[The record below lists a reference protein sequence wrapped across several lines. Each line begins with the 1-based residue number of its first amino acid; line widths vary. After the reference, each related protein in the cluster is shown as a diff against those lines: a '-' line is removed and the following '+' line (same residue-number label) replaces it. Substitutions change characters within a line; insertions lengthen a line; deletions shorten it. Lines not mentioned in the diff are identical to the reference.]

1 MDQIKIGKFI
11 AECRKKVKLTQMQL
25 AERLGIT
32 DRAVSKWERGLS
44 LPDASIMLELCD
56 ILEISVND
64 LLCGEKISMDNYNKE
79 LEKNLLEMT
88 KAKEAADK
96 RLLNIEI
103 VAGVLSVGVM
113 LASCIIASYVLM
125 ADWLRIV
132 LILIGFVPLAIAVP
146 FLLKIEQVAGYYECK
161 CCGHRYVPTLKA
173 INMAPHMGRTR
184 KMRCPECGKKSWQ
197 KKVLTLEK
205 EEK

>member
-1 MDQIKIGKFI
+1 MDQIKIGRFI
-11 AECRKKVKLTQMQL
+11 AQRRKAAGLTQAAL

-32 DRAVSKWERGLS
+32 DRAVSKWETGRA
-44 LPDASIMLELCD
+44 LPDSSIMLELCD
-56 ILEISVND
+56 ALSISVTD
-64 LLCGEKISMDNYNKE
+64 LLCGEVITMENYNKE

-103 VAGVLSVGVM
+103 VTGVLSVGAM
-113 LASCIIASYVLM
+113 LASCIIASYVPM
-125 ADWLRIV
+125 EDWLRIV
-132 LILIGFVPLAIAVP
+132 LIVIGFVPLAIAVP
-146 FLLKIEQVAGYYECK
+146 FMLKIEQVAGYYECK
-161 CCGHRYVPTLKA
+161 CCGHRYVPTFKA

-197 KKVLTLEK
+197 KKVLSLEK
-205 EEK
+205 DEK

>member
-1 MDQIKIGKFI
+1 MDQIKIGRFI
-11 AECRKKVKLTQMQL
+11 AERRKAAGLTQAAL

-32 DRAVSKWERGLS
+32 DRAVSKWETGRAM
-44 LPDASIMLELCD
+44 PDSSIMLELCD
-56 ILEISVND
+56 VLSISVND
-64 LLCGEKISMDNYNKE
+64 LLSGEVVTMENYNKE

-103 VAGVLSVGVM
+103 VTGVLSVGAM
-113 LASCIIASYVLM
+113 LALCIVASYVPM
-125 ADWLRIV
+125 ADWLRVV
-132 LILIGFVPLAIAVP
+132 LIVVGFVPLAVAIP
-146 FLLKIEQVAGYYECK
+146 FMLKIEQVAGYYECR
-161 CCGHRYVPTLKA
+161 CCGHRYVPTYKA

-197 KKVLTLEK
+197 KKVISLNKDEK
-205 EEK
+205 

>member
-1 MDQIKIGKFI
+1 M
-11 AECRKKVKLTQMQL
+11 
-25 AERLGIT
+25 
-32 DRAVSKWERGLS
+32 
-44 LPDASIMLELCD
+44 PDSSIMLDLCS
-56 ILEISVND
+56 ILQISLND
-64 LLCGEKISMDNYNKE
+64 LFSGEEVIVENYNKE

-113 LASCIIASYVLM
+113 LASCIIASYVPM

-161 CCGHRYVPTLKA
+161 CCGHRYVPTFKA

-197 KKVLTLEK
+197 KKVLSK
-205 EEK
+205 E

>member
-1 MDQIKIGKFI
+1 MDQIKIGRFI
-11 AECRKKVKLTQMQL
+11 AERRKAAGLTQAAL

-32 DRAVSKWERGLS
+32 DRAVSKWETGRAM
-44 LPDASIMLELCD
+44 PDSSIMLELCD
-56 ILEISVND
+56 VLSISVTD
-64 LLCGEKISMDNYNKE
+64 LLCGEVVTMENYNKE

-103 VAGVLSVGVM
+103 VTGVLSVGAM
-113 LASCIIASYVLM
+113 FALCIVASYVPM

-132 LILIGFVPLAIAVP
+132 LIVIGFVPVAIAVP
-146 FLLKIEQVAGYYECK
+146 FMLKIEQVAGYYECR
-161 CCGHRYVPTLKA
+161 CCGHRYVPTYKA

-197 KKVLTLEK
+197 KKVLSLEK
-205 EEK
+205 DEK